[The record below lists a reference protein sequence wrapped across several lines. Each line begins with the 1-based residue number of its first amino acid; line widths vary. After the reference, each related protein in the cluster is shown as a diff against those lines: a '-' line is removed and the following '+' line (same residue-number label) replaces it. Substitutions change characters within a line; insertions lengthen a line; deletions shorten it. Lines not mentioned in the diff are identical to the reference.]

1 MVYVNIAPAFNYL
14 LMEAEQLGNIFIQFY
29 FPLGVKFIIIISKLV
44 IISATRDHYQC
55 GINSIYKWL
64 VSKIFNLFD
73 DKPPFLIFINIL
85 V

>member
-1 MVYVNIAPAFNYL
+1 
-14 LMEAEQLGNIFIQFY
+14 MEVEEHEKYFIIFL
-29 FPLGVKFIIIISKLV
+29 PLGIKFIIIISKLV
-44 IISATRDHYQC
+44 IISATRDHYHC